1 MAEGTHKPRSALRV
15 ALTRETADNAWLAQQ
30 LAAAGASVDQ
40 CPLVKVQLVDPAG
53 VTIALAR
60 YDWLAATSRRAL
72 AWLDWRR
79 GVKGAGGGPGFDRAA
94 CVGEAT
100 AQYARAVLKLEPL
113 VAQPHT
119 AAALARAM
127 KVAAGS
133 TVFFPR
139 GNLAREELAGLLRQ
153 SGARVDDP
161 VVYETRADAD
171 GAAKLKA
178 LLQQQALDAVV
189 LASPSAVEFALQAG
203 VPLGAV
209 ACFSIGPSTTDALQ
223 AAGIVPARQ
232 AQPHTAQGLLDAL
245 LQWKAA

>member
-1 MAEGTHKPRSALRV
+1 MAEGTHKPLSAPRV
-15 ALTRETADNAWLAQQ
+15 ALTREPADNAWLARQ
-30 LAAAGASVDQ
+30 LAAAGAVVAL

-53 VTIALAR
+53 VTIALER

-79 GVKGAGGGPGFDRAA
+79 GQPGGGPGFDRAA

-119 AAALARAM
+119 AAGLARAM
-127 KVAAGS
+127 AVTAGS

-139 GNLAREELAGLLRQ
+139 GNLAREELAGLLR
-153 SGARVDDP
+153 GAGAQVDDP

-178 LLQQQALDAVV
+178 LLQQRALDAVV
-189 LASPSAVEFALQAG
+189 LASPSAVAFALQAG
-203 VPLGAV
+203 VPLGAA

-223 AAGIVPARQ
+223 EAGIVPARQ
-232 AQPHTAQGLLDAL
+232 ARPHTAQGLLDAL
-245 LQWKAA
+245 LQWKTA